1 MSYAYR
7 NNSDIELHTERD
19 NHSYSPSYNHTYHHY
34 PAKPDIPLYIYLQC
48 QVAQHCRLPYTLRSV
63 LCICV

>member
-1 MSYAYR
+1 MSYAHR
-7 NNSDIELHTERD
+7 NSDLEFYIERD
-19 NHSYSPSYNHTYHHY
+19 DDFHYPSYNDSYHNH

-48 QVAQHCRLPYTLRSV
+48 NVAQHCRLPYTLRSV